1 MKFDTLKA
9 ARRYWIVGGIIA
21 LIGVLCARVV
31 APHFEARPR
40 TTINA
45 VGRLL
50 GIAGMFV
57 IAIGIGRRVSA
68 AQKDEQP

>member
-9 ARRYWIVGGIIA
+9 ARRTWIAGGIVA
-21 LIGVLCARVV
+21 LIGVLLARLV

-40 TTINA
+40 TILNA

-50 GIAGMFV
+50 GMAGLVV
-57 IAIGIGRRVSA
+57 IAIGISRRVST

>member
-9 ARRYWIVGGIIA
+9 ARRYWIVGAVIA
-21 LIGVLCARVV
+21 LIGVLVARLV
-31 APHFEARPR
+31 APQFEARPR
-40 TTINA
+40 TIINA

-50 GIAGMFV
+50 GMAGMVV